1 MKKSEEGRR
10 WDYLFKLEKL
20 KRMKLD
26 ETRRLKD
33 MNEYEKD
40 LNDCTFSPK
49 LNINKMDRVNSGIGN
64 NLTIT
69 NAMRGQKSQI
79 RKVNSNGDNSV
90 ALNEGTNL
98 IDRQKAWEYKKFM
111 KIENIKQIVI
121 EKDTAECV
129 FTPKLVKLTF

>member
-1 MKKSEEGRR
+1 
-10 WDYLFKLEKL
+10 LEKL